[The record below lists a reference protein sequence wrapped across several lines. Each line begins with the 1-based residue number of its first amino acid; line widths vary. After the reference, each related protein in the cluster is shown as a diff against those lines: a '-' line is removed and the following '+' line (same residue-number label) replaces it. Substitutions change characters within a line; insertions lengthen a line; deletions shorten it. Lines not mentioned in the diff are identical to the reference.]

1 MGSSSL
7 TMVLGWLLSW
17 TFPGAPY
24 SAWSTGTRH
33 PESEKTKVYWA
44 DLGTVAN
51 ISVQRNPLNTCSRW
65 LFTLCLNT
73 HTHTHTHSLSL
84 SHTLTHIHIYNK
96 IGYLGPL
103 WRRLSLCLPLWL
115 DFFMLSSSLLFPGL
129 LGVSTTLLHLWPWIC
144 LLFVSALTLLWLLL
158 LPRVAAV
165 PLHHQRSLWE
175 STCSRCWSH
184 LSPNFGIR
192 GCFSSAP
199 IHLLVVSAH
208 LLFLANWMVTAWP
221 PLHSPLLAY

>member
-51 ISVQRNPLNTCSRW
+51 ISVQRNPLNTCCRW

-73 HTHTHTHSLSL
+73 HTHTHTLSLSL
-84 SHTLTHIHIYNK
+84 SHSHTYPYIQQDWLPWPLVKAPFTVFAIVTGFLHAFLEPPLSRSPWCLHHTAPFVTLN
-96 IGYLGPL
+96 
-103 WRRLSLCLPLWL
+103 LSVVCLCS
-115 DFFMLSSSLLFPGL
+115 DFAVIAPSAPCGCCPASSSEIAVGVHLFQVL
-129 LGVSTTLLHLWPWIC
+129 K
-144 LLFVSALTLLWLLL
+144 
-158 LPRVAAV
+158 
-165 PLHHQRSLWE
+165 PLKS
-175 STCSRCWSH
+175 
-184 LSPNFGIR
+184 
-192 GCFSSAP
+192 
-199 IHLLVVSAH
+199 
-208 LLFLANWMVTAWP
+208 
-221 PLHSPLLAY
+221 

>member
-73 HTHTHTHSLSL
+73 HTHTHTLSLSL
-84 SHTLTHIHIYNK
+84 SHSHTYPYIQQDWRPWPLVKAPFTVFAIVTGFLHAFLEPPLSRSPWCLHHTAPFVTLN
-96 IGYLGPL
+96 
-103 WRRLSLCLPLWL
+103 LSVVCLCS
-115 DFFMLSSSLLFPGL
+115 DFAVIAPSAPCGCCPASSSEIAVGVHLFQVL
-129 LGVSTTLLHLWPWIC
+129 K
-144 LLFVSALTLLWLLL
+144 
-158 LPRVAAV
+158 
-165 PLHHQRSLWE
+165 PLKS
-175 STCSRCWSH
+175 
-184 LSPNFGIR
+184 
-192 GCFSSAP
+192 
-199 IHLLVVSAH
+199 
-208 LLFLANWMVTAWP
+208 
-221 PLHSPLLAY
+221 